1 MTGEVRRRLT
11 TKVIVVRGGE
21 RGKQKNTGDSIM
33 GQKVV
38 LLRDTIRHDWD
49 QKEGGRREETM
60 RGVDGPCRG

>member
-49 QKEGGRREETM
+49 
-60 RGVDGPCRG
+60 

>member
-1 MTGEVRRRLT
+1 M
-11 TKVIVVRGGE
+11 IVVRGEE

-60 RGVDGPCRG
+60 RGMDGPGRG